1 MDTVRVHQLRLV
13 GHALA
18 AASCPVCAH
27 VGQVVGQLIA
37 QPEPCVR
44 LVHAYVRAE
53 LCENSPS
60 LPTAAITRLAWLM
73 GATVAPVDATSERLD
88 ADWFATLVGPEASA
102 DRWTQAFGAYPTL
115 GAYRGAYETLALAEP
130 ERAALWM
137 LLAERRAHQPP
148 EGTDVWTDAATDK
161 PDTLRYVGEWPVKP
175 FTLTVARHGLAGCTT
190 TYRIYFVRLPRTL
203 VRSVVGP
210 LYCAISAGEGDG
222 LLQWVT
228 PDECSFV
235 TTLHPL
241 WTRRAGIVRGT
252 DCVHDEW
259 DGFDWTLAPK
269 QMHLEQISPLCTT
282 LWDTLEAWQ
291 GPGAPA
297 WNYATLLEYAP
308 TFADKDSEDTY
319 QPLASVVLADDS
331 LVVCVNLSPQPLHL
345 RLRRY
350 RGDATTSPHRSTLGQ
365 GDAFVVPQAMIPML
379 EVAVSDP
386 ALAEATDGAGA
397 VEETGAML
405 MMLHSAHTFTHYTRA
420 EVHTILHDQLSSSS
434 PDTDADTTAV
444 ALAPS
449 PAQRG
454 RDTVNAGA
462 GAGAAGAKTGNDASE
477 PQQPHPSPALGIK
490 TVVHASPH
498 VCQLQGRA
506 RGRPRARSIV
516 RLPIVHQLV
525 GVHGRRFARNP
536 KTKHWFAIVRT
547 VDTTTGSVRVDYVNE
562 EAFDDIDQPSDLL
575 FPVDDTMLVELERFV
590 ADDPTYAHVWRLV
603 RDHVAQ
609 VRTLEEATQRAA
621 SPPSPSPTRLPRTI
635 RTSPCKA
642 SPPPSMRPVH
652 ATADQWRI
660 QPQSTT
666 MGDGLW
672 VVRAPTHTL
681 FEYTVHTCDVDHL
694 VTLEAV
700 DDALDTCAIVV
711 RSAPDATTN
720 VLAPRGSAR
729 GPGSYANA
737 VDYRWDA
744 AAGELVYVPEGEE
757 RTHQANAELLEYDGK
772 VYLRLTEALE
782 GAYAMVEYGE
792 TYRGGGCL

>member
-1 MDTVRVHQLRLV
+1 MEETYAHQLHLV
-13 GHALA
+13 GYALA
-18 AASCPVCAH
+18 AAPCPACAH
-27 VGQVVGQLIA
+27 VGQVVGRLLA

-44 LVHAYVRAE
+44 LVHAYVRVE
-53 LCENSPS
+53 LCGRLLSPS
-60 LPTAAITRLAWLM
+60 TPALTRLAWLV
-73 GATVAPVDATSERLD
+73 GAAVAPLDATGARLD
-88 ADWFATLVGPEASA
+88 AAWFATLVGPQASA
-102 DRWTQAFGAYPTL
+102 DTWAGAFGAYPTL
-115 GAYRGAYETLALAEP
+115 GAYRGDHETLVLTET

-137 LLAERRAHQPP
+137 LLAERRARQPP
-148 EGTDVWTDAATDK
+148 GCTDVWTDTDD
-161 PDTLRYVGEWPVKP
+161 PDTLRYDGGWPVKP
-175 FTLTVARHGLAGCTT
+175 FMVTVARHGLAGCTT
-190 TYRIYFVRLPRTL
+190 TYRLHFVRLPRTL
-203 VRSVVGP
+203 VRTVVAP
-210 LYCAISAGEGDG
+210 LYCAISAGEGAG

-228 PDECSFV
+228 PDQCTFV

-259 DGFDWTLAPK
+259 DGFDWTLAHK
-269 QMHLEQISPLCTT
+269 QMHLEQVSPLCTT

-291 GPGAPA
+291 GAGAPA

-308 TFADKDSEDTY
+308 TFAEKDSEDTY
-319 QPLASVVLADDS
+319 QPLTSVVLADDS
-331 LVVCVNLSPQPLHL
+331 LVVCVNLSPQPLRL
-345 RLRRY
+345 CLRRY
-350 RGDATTSPHRSTLGQ
+350 RGNETTPPHRSTLGQ
-365 GDAFVVPQAMIPML
+365 GDAFVGPQAMLPLL

-386 ALAEATDGAGA
+386 ALADAKDGADTGG
-397 VEETGAML
+397 TGAML
-405 MMLHSAHTFTHYTRA
+405 LMLHSAHTFTHYTRA

-444 ALAPS
+444 TLAPS
-449 PAQRG
+449 PTQRV
-454 RDTVNAGA
+454 RATVSAGA
-462 GAGAAGAKTGNDASE
+462 GAGAGAGAQTGNGAE
-477 PQQPHPSPALGIK
+477 GPLPHPSPALGIK
-490 TVVHASPH
+490 TVVHAPPH
-498 VCQLQGRA
+498 VCQLHGRA
-506 RGRPRARSIV
+506 RGRTRGRAIV
-516 RLPIVHQLV
+516 QLPVVHQLV

-547 VDTTTGSVRVDYVNE
+547 VNTTTGSVRVDYVNE

-575 FPVDDTMLVELERFV
+575 FPVDDTMLGGLERFV
-590 ADDPTYAHVWRLV
+590 ADDPAYAQVWRLV

-621 SPPSPSPTRLPRTI
+621 SPSPSPSPTRLPRTI

-652 ATADQWRI
+652 ATRDQWCI

-672 VVRAPTHTL
+672 VVRGPRHAL
-681 FEYTVHTCDVDHL
+681 FEYTVHACDIDHL

-700 DDALDTCAIVV
+700 DDALDTCAIVM

-720 VLAPRGSAR
+720 VLAPRGAAR

-744 AAGELVYVPEGEE
+744 EASALVYVPKGEG

-772 VYLRLTEALE
+772 VYLRLTDALE
-782 GAYAMVEYGE
+782 GSYAMVEYGE
-792 TYRGGGCL
+792 AYVSTA